1 MRGIGDEVIV
11 KKFSYNILDDV
22 RREQISPLKS
32 FDKVIYVKVKTSPNK
47 VSFISFLIVQLI
59 FIGLI

>member
-22 RREQISPLKS
+22 RREQIFPLKS